1 MSKRAEKL
9 YHRLLCLT
17 VIVSLAAALLQTE
30 NGRLREDVTREQTVC
45 WWCLLEPSFG
55 LSDLLRQVSEEGES
69 LEEKPS
75 DLLGILRQPGKI
87 RFRFRFWKG

>member
-1 MSKRAEKL
+1 MPKRAEKI

-17 VIVSLAAALLQTE
+17 IIVSLAAALLQTE
-30 NGRLREDVTREQTVC
+30 NGRLRESVTREQAVG

-55 LSDLLRQVSEEGES
+55 LSDLVRGVSKEGET
-69 LEEKPS
+69 LEENPS
-75 DLLGILRQPGKI
+75 NLLGILRQPGKI